1 MGECAL
7 QFQIT
12 EQKAN
17 AEALPIGIKEV
28 WVKGNQC
35 KTRLTTAQLVQTF
48 LFNTQ
53 LDKATIT
60 KDIGQSH
67 FLQTINYPP
76 VSKNN
81 IVTQE
86 EIAADSTMNILGY
99 RCKAIQLKWSDG
111 SIYDILYTDAL
122 NLTVNQ
128 FELGFKN
135 IPGLVLSYT
144 ITSAKGMRIKYQATQ
159 LDLSPLSLSLFT
171 INNELYQAIDEK

>member
-7 QFQIT
+7 LFQIT

-17 AEALPIGIKEV
+17 AEVLPIGTKEV

-99 RCKAIQLKWSDG
+99 PCKAMQLKWSDG

>member
-12 EQKAN
+12 EQKAKG
-17 AEALPIGIKEV
+17 LFVPIGIKEV

-35 KTRLTTAQLVQTF
+35 KTTLTTAQLVQTL

-53 LDKATIT
+53 LNKATIT

-67 FLQTINYPP
+67 FLQTIQYPP
-76 VSKNN
+76 SS
-81 IVTQE
+81 ILSIIAQE
-86 EIAADSTMNILGY
+86 AQTTDTATYILGY
-99 RCKAIQLKWSDG
+99 RCKALQLEWSDG
-111 SIYDILYTDAL
+111 SIYDILYTDEL
-122 NLTVNQ
+122 SLTVNQ

-144 ITSAKGMRIKYQATQ
+144 IKGAKGMFIKYQATK
-159 LDLSPLSLSLFT
+159 LDLSPLSLNLFT